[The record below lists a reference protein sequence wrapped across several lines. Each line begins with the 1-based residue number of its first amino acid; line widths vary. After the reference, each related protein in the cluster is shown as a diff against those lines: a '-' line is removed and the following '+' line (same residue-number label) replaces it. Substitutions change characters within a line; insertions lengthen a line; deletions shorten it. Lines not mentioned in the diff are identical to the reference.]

1 MLSWIKANSPC
12 KNQIWLKEKLGVL
25 MPPANPATYR
35 PRQFQARGHVLAKVE
50 RAVLEVPGGWTNFL
64 LSRNEESIC
73 WHCPWWKLSFVTTSV
88 IDNCVQI
95 ASFGTVTFYT
105 PLRVCRQYGKVQR
118 ILHPV
123 PFFTPYAVTPFF
135 LREIRSRWAS
145 RSFVRNLSFTQEP
158 TTDDEY
164 KAWVELVS
172 TTAGLFTSLQT

>member
-1 MLSWIKANSPC
+1 
-12 KNQIWLKEKLGVL
+12 
-25 MPPANPATYR
+25 MPPANPTSYR
-35 PRQFQARGHVLAKVE
+35 PRQFQARGHVLAKAE
-50 RAVLEVPGGWTNFL
+50 RAALEVPGGWAKFL

-88 IDNCVQI
+88 IGDCVQI

-105 PLRVCRQYGKVQR
+105 PLRVCRQYGRVQR

-123 PFFTPYAVTPFF
+123 PSFAPYAVTPFF
-135 LREIRSRWAS
+135 LREICSHWTS
-145 RSFVRNLSFTQEP
+145 RSFARNLSFTQEL

-172 TTAGLFTSLQT
+172 TVVGLFISLET

>member
-1 MLSWIKANSPC
+1 
-12 KNQIWLKEKLGVL
+12 
-25 MPPANPATYR
+25 MPPANPVTYK
-35 PRQFQARGHVLAKVE
+35 PLQFQARGQVLSKAE
-50 RAVLEVPGGWTNFL
+50 RAALEISGGWTNFL
-64 LSRNEESIC
+64 LSRNEESIY

-105 PLRVCRQYGKVQR
+105 PFRVCRQYGQVQR

-123 PFFTPYAVTPFF
+123 PSFTPYVVTPFF

-145 RSFVRNLSFTQEP
+145 RSLARNLSFTQET

-164 KAWVELVS
+164 KASIDLVS
-172 TTAGLFTSLQT
+172 TTVGLFTSS